1 MIAFLDANVPI
12 YAVGR
17 DHPYREPC
25 ARILSL
31 VAAHPRPF
39 ITDVEV
45 LQELLHRYIGSR
57 RWTQGGREALQRF
70 ADLMSGRIEP
80 FYVRD
85 VELAAALAD
94 RYPRISA
101 RDYLHAAVM
110 RRLGVERII
119 SADRDFDR
127 LPGIIR
133 LDPSAVDEWGGSVL
147 SANGAPPD
155 A

>member
-1 MIAFLDANVPI
+1 MISFLDANVPI
-12 YAVGR
+12 YAAGR

-31 VAAHPRPF
+31 VVAHPRAF

-45 LQELLHRYIGSR
+45 LQELIHRYIGSR
-57 RWTQGGREALQRF
+57 RWTQGGRQALQRF
-70 ADLMSGRIEP
+70 AELMNGRIEP
-80 FYVRD
+80 FYVED
-85 VELAAALAD
+85 VQVAAALAD
-94 RYPRISA
+94 QHPGISA
-101 RDYLHAAVM
+101 RDLLHAAVM

-133 LDPSAVDEWGGSVL
+133 LDPCAVDEWEDSVL
-147 SANGAPPD
+147 SANGGPTDP
-155 A
+155 